1 MQADRQ
7 VIHGEDAEAWGK
19 QVTEYINTQIRNG
32 KDVTVYTENGV
43 PLTIT
48 KDTAGKAAYWN
59 RDAYG
64 RPVSTEDYALKLRIE
79 THIDEAA
86 QVSKGKGAKKDD
98 TKAHAFASGGWNYR
112 TAYFEDFDGK
122 YYSFQIST
130 GKNGKVNTIYN
141 VNEIEEAGF
150 PNTLKGARPQNATV
164 GALASSNKSIAGN
177 GENVKKY
184 SLKETDIA
192 EQVAQDPVLQSQ
204 VESDRS
210 IRALAEMM
218 DKLHKTVLRGDSFLQ
233 EGATEPALK
242 AGAWERRTS
251 AIADKLIQ
259 ETGTKMSKQ
268 TIGRRLHTLY
278 SAMDSIN
285 MDAGEALMFARSL
298 ARQMLEK
305 SPGVVM
311 EQDETTKAVAQAA
324 KNNAFYLT
332 EDMKSEIRGTYG
344 SVQNYLRKNFGRMK
358 IRSASGTTISLAE
371 FWTET
376 LNPLMP
382 GTFSLD
388 VTEADMPGI
397 LDAYLENAGQKRYS
411 EAYGANLDQYATDLA
426 LGVMLEYY
434 DVPGGVG
441 KAEGL
446 RQEFIRAR
454 EELQQSYAQRYQQR
468 LTSQAER
475 RQENQQRK
483 NLRGQIE
490 RDSRYTT
497 SALPGT
503 VRLR

>member
-48 KDTAGKAAYWN
+48 EDTAGKAAYWN
-59 RDAYG
+59 KNEYG
-64 RPVSTEDYALKLRIE
+64 EPTSKGEYGLKLRIE

-86 QVSKGKGAKKDD
+86 QVSKGSGTKKND

-130 GKNGKVNTIYN
+130 GKKGKVNTIYN
-141 VNEIEEAGF
+141 INRIEEA
-150 PNTLKGARPQNATV
+150 TLPKALIGARPQNATV
-164 GALASSNKSIAGN
+164 GLVTSSEDSIAGDA
-177 GENVKKY
+177 ENVKEKY

-192 EQVAQDPVLQSQ
+192 DQVAQDPVLQSQ
-204 VESDRS
+204 LQSDRS

-242 AGAWERRTS
+242 AGEWAKRTG

-259 ETGTKMSKQ
+259 ETGTTLSKQ
-268 TIGRRLHTLY
+268 YITRMLRALY
-278 SAMDSIN
+278 KGMDNIN
-285 MDAGEALMFARSL
+285 MDAGEAMMFARSA

-305 SPGVVM
+305 SPGVLA
-311 EQDETTKAVAQAA
+311 EQDDTTKAVVQAA

-332 EDMKSEIRGTYG
+332 DDMKSEIRGTYG
-344 SVQNYLRKNFGRMK
+344 SVQTYLRKNFGRMK
-358 IRSASGTTISLAE
+358 IRSKSGTTISLSE
-371 FWTET
+371 FWRET
-376 LNPLMP
+376 LNPLSP

-397 LDAYLENAGQKRYS
+397 LDAFLENAGQKRYS
-411 EAYGANLDQYATDLA
+411 EAYGANIDQYATDLA
-426 LGVMLEYY
+426 LGIMLEYY
-434 DVPGGVG
+434 DVPGGIG

-446 RQEFIRAR
+446 RQAFIKDR
-454 EELQQSYAQRYQQR
+454 EELRQSYQQR

-475 RQENQQRK
+475 RQENQQRQR
-483 NLRGQIE
+483 LRGQIE